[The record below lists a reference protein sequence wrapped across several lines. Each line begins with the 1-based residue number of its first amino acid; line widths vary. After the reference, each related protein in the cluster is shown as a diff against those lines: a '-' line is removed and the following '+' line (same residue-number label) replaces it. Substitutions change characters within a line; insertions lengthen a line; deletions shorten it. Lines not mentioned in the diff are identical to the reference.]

1 MSINFLNQNRP
12 FEISSKIVEWDI
24 RRAGLNIIKE
34 FSLLSDKL
42 ITELEDMPKKEADI
56 KIGKLQ
62 IRDKEFAKR
71 FNQKFTDVMK
81 EFMEKNG
88 IDMDY
93 DTISIKKDACFVIN
107 KKITYDTIGE
117 NIRFIPKNEYHA
129 FVYLKPYEL
138 YFQRNGELDIKGLS
152 SITEVR
158 NKIINMHKDGI
169 LNFIEATV
177 DLAESTQMNMKQL
190 NSFLHDFVE
199 MYKRKELDFDY
210 YREFNV
216 ESRFRYQLLGSEI
229 MADNID
235 SDMLKH
241 VNIEFNYR
249 NIILPLINYIC

>member
-34 FSLLSDKL
+34 FSLLPDKL
-42 ITELEDMPKKEADI
+42 VTELEDMSKKEADI

-62 IRDKEFAKR
+62 IRDKEFAKI

-88 IDMDY
+88 IDMEY

-107 KKITYDTIGE
+107 KKVSQDTIGT
-117 NIRFIPKNEYHA
+117 NIKFIAKNEYHA
-129 FVYLKPYEL
+129 FVYLKPYEV

-152 SITEVR
+152 GVKEIR
-158 NKIINMHKDGI
+158 NHLIEIHKKGI
-169 LNFIEATV
+169 LNFIEATI
-177 DLAESTQMNMKQL
+177 DLAEGSNLNKKQL

-199 MYKRKELDFDY
+199 MYKKKELDFDY

-241 VNIEFNYR
+241 VNIEYNYK